1 MAKTTD
7 QIMPPKPE
15 VEFDFD
21 LPQGIDTEE
30 FTQSNEHDSNDPLS
44 YHEPIEDVQRVIEP
58 NIDPDVQDEN
68 SVRQI
73 INYNTLQEGLSDDD
87 HAPEAFDRSWS
98 AHQARKSL
106 SRKRKSPRAKNG
118 DDEASPS
125 SKKPRQSLFG
135 GTTEEVEEDQF
146 ADLFEEQTED
156 RLVDQAG
163 YLLGTPIAT
172 HNIDSRMS
180 SLNLGQQEMEAN
192 SSKQLF
198 NLGFGLED
206 SGGESMSPRA
216 SPALSDSEIVIPADT
231 QVSVATMQLS
241 SQSSTHFTSRPMSCD
256 KISTERRLTH
266 MSTRMNLA
274 TSTPRMRP
282 KTTP

>member
-30 FTQSNEHDSNDPLS
+30 FAQSNEHDSNDPLS
-44 YHEPIEDVQRVIEP
+44 DHEPIEDVQRVIEP
-58 NIDPDVQDEN
+58 NIDQDEN

-73 INYNTLQEGLSDDD
+73 ISYNTLQEGLSDDD

-118 DDEASPS
+118 NDEASPS
-125 SKKPRQSLFG
+125 STKPRQSLFG
-135 GTTEEVEEDQF
+135 STTEEVEEDQS
-146 ADLFEEQTED
+146 ADIFEEQTED

-163 YLLGTPIAT
+163 YSLETPIAK

-180 SLNLGQQEMEAN
+180 SLNLGQQKMEAN

-231 QVSVATMQLS
+231 QVSVVTMQIY
-241 SQSSTHFTSRPMSCD
+241 SQSSTYFTSRPMSCD